1 MYQTQCSSASEYSTG
16 RDHEL
21 EVYPH
26 IERLCEDF
34 GLVVVEGVDAREA
47 KTSSASA
54 VSLAVNYVEKTQY
67 LTPLFA
73 SMRQLEAFVAD
84 NMVDILHG
92 YLCGDVEP
100 S

>member
-1 MYQTQCSSASEYSTG
+1 MYQTQCSSASDYALG
-16 RDHEL
+16 RDREL
-21 EVYPH
+21 KLYPH
-26 IERLCEDF
+26 LERLCEDF
-34 GLVVVEGVDAREA
+34 GLVVAKGVDARGA
-47 KTSSASA
+47 KAASADA

-67 LTPLFA
+67 LTPLFS

-92 YLCGDVEP
+92 YLCGDAEP